1 MRKKCKESVL
11 GGMYG
16 LGAEAL
22 AYKHAISVA
31 EARELQAMVP
41 RLYPVFDAWLKR
53 VLNKARMGKP
63 IYAALGWPIEI
74 KGFDDRRGTYLNF
87 PMQANGAEIMRLA
100 TIYIIDQGLELCAIV
115 HDAFMILSPVDA
127 IHDDMRVLSDC
138 MRRASRAVL
147 CGFELR
153 LDQKVIFHPERYEAD
168 KRSGQQWDD
177 LIRRATQREQQKC
190 KS

>member
-22 AYKHAISVA
+22 AYKHGISVA
-31 EARELQAMVP
+31 EARDLQAMVP

-53 VLNKARMGKP
+53 VLNKARMGRT

-100 TIYIIDQGLELCAIV
+100 TIYIIDAGLELCAII
-115 HDAFMILSPVDA
+115 HDAFMILSPADR
-127 IHDDMRVLSDC
+127 IDGDMSSLGEC
-138 MRRASRAVL
+138 MRRASRVVL
-147 CGFELR
+147 DGFELR
-153 LDQKVIFHPERYEAD
+153 LDPKVILHPHRYEAD
-168 KRSGQQWDD
+168 ERSRQQWDD
-177 LIRRATQREQQKC
+177 LIRRAEQREQQKW